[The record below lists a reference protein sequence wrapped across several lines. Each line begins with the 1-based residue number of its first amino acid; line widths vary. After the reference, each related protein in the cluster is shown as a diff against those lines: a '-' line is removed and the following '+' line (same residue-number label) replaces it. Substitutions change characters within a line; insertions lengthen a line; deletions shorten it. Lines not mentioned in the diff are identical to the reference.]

1 MINLEIRRKTLECL
15 GWEWWHNY
23 GKCYLVPPWGAE
35 EWRAHIGLGFKPG
48 RIDGKEEAIEDA
60 FPQHYKHLAMPALES
75 ELGVCWPLFV
85 EWMKENNC
93 RAEIQTEG
101 DGSAGLTIQSR
112 DHDADLEGKTVAD
125 SFAPTL
131 EMACCL
137 AIIQASESK

>member
-1 MINLEIRRKTLECL
+1 MPINLEIRRKTLECL
-15 GWEWWHNY
+15 GWHTE
-23 GKCYLVPPWGAE
+23 
-35 EWRAHIGLGFKPG
+35 F
-48 RIDGKEEAIEDA
+48 RIEDGKYPYIYLLQGNGGYIKRIALNGATQEATEADIWKYSMV
-60 FPQHYKHLAMPALES
+60 PLES
-75 ELGVCWPLFV
+75 DIGVCWPLFV

-137 AIIQASESK
+137 AIIQASGKE